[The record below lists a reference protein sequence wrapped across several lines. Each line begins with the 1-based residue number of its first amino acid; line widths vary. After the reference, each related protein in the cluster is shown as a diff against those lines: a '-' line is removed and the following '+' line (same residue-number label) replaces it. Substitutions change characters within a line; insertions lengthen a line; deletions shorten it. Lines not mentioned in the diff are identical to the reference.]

1 MKKKGLLKK
10 AATVED
16 LIEDIELLEVI
27 PDKVTEQPE
36 PLPLDTEG
44 GVSKRWLEQ
53 KNLLE
58 IPLVLLDSKFIIR
71 WRNDAFKAFRET
83 EGLEY
88 HGRPFHALF
97 TSFADPV
104 FRNNLISALKNPSTG
119 FGWKNRVVGRGQE
132 NRQFV
137 ADISI
142 IPLEYKKDAPDWYLA
157 LITDVTNH
165 QKSIIKAN
173 FDSILKAS
181 LLKDEDTGNH
191 IKRVN
196 AYSQAIASKLKGKFQ
211 WTYFLE
217 NPDDNML
224 VDNDFIENIGILAA
238 FHDVGKIG
246 TPEAILMKNG
256 KLNDVEWAVMKEH
269 PANGALILDSHPVPM
284 AKRIAKSHHERWDG
298 TGYPYS
304 LEGDD
309 PKWGIPLSARIV
321 AIADVYDALRTRR
334 PYKEPFTEEKACSII
349 ISDAGSHFDPGLVE
363 VFKQLKSEFNRIF
376 LSLSDD

>member
-1 MKKKGLLKK
+1 MNRN
-10 AATVED
+10 D
-16 LIEDIELLEVI
+16 SLINAESFDDEDIEVLELIEEEPIVE
-27 PDKVTEQPE
+27 VQ
-36 PLPLDTEG
+36 PLPLDSRG
-44 GVSKRWLEQ
+44 CVSARWIKQ

-58 IPLVLLDSKFIIR
+58 IPLVLLDSQLIIR
-71 WRNDAFKAFRET
+71 WRNDAFRSFRET

-97 TSFADPV
+97 TSFADPEY
-104 FRNNLISALKNPSTG
+104 RAKLISTLKNPIKG
-119 FGWKNRVVGRGQE
+119 YGWKDRVIGRGHE
-132 NRQFV
+132 NRLFV
-137 ADISI
+137 ADINI
-142 IPLEYKKDAPDWYLA
+142 FPLEYEEKEPEWYLA
-157 LITDVTNH
+157 IINDVTEH

-181 LLKDEDTGNH
+181 LLKDEDTGDH
-191 IKRVN
+191 VKRVN
-196 AYSQAIASKLKGKFQ
+196 AYSQAIASKLKGKYQ
-211 WTYFLE
+211 WTYFFD
-217 NPDDNML
+217 NPEDTML
-224 VDNDFIENIGILAA
+224 VNNDFVEHIGILAA

-246 TPEAILMKNG
+246 TPEAILLKNG
-256 KLNDVEWAVMKEH
+256 KLNDDEWAVMKEH

-334 PYKEPFTEEKACSII
+334 PYKEPFSEEKTCSII
-349 ISDAGSHFDPGLVE
+349 ISDAGSHFDPDLID
-363 VFKQLKSEFNRIF
+363 VFKEIKSELNKIF
-376 LSLSDD
+376 LSLSD